1 MEPCIAIRVHCEHAG
16 HVTVMVSACLQM
28 EFATAFHRLC
38 GKKVLFPQGFHC
50 TGMPIKVP
58 KLVPPP
64 PRQPPF
70 CTMCSSHTCPY
81 VTLISLPCLSASQ
94 YVAALAVILQ
104 IGNCVG
110 VVQQGSG
117 LQEVIM
123 FSQPELVMLQ
133 ACADKLER
141 EIQLYCDPD
150 KPGSLPVFPDEEPGA
165 AVSETL
171 GSPALPGK
179 KTLRLSASMTGAS

>member
-1 MEPCIAIRVHCEHAG
+1 MPLYWQKVAYLVKKASNIEPTWLGFYPHTGWCSRMEPCIAIRVHCEHAG
-16 HVTVMVSACLQM
+16 HVTVMVSACLQL

-58 KLVPPP
+58 KLAPPP
-64 PRQPPF
+64 GNHPV
-70 CTMCSSHTCPY
+70 CTMSSSHTCPY

-117 LQEVIM
+117 LQGVIM

-133 ACADKLER
+133 TSQAACLSSQMR
-141 EIQLYCDPD
+141 
-150 KPGSLPVFPDEEPGA
+150 SLV
-165 AVSETL
+165 L
-171 GSPALPGK
+171 L
-179 KTLRLSASMTGAS
+179 